1 MKKYFSLTLPI
12 LLALSICNQPVAAK
26 PIFNTVVKNSRISS
40 FSGVAVSGNFDVKI
54 ILGNSVGIKINAS
67 EETVNSI
74 EARVENDVLV
84 IRYKPHTGWHNQKK
98 VNIVVNTKMIESLIV
113 SRSGNIKVEGT
124 IKSNSLSTNV
134 SGSGS
139 ITLNTDVSDY
149 TAIVSG
155 SGKITAIGKAKE
167 AQIILS
173 GSGNFL
179 GDGLY
184 ADKAE
189 VKVSGSGN
197 ASIAAEK
204 TLDAMVSG
212 SGNIRYTG
220 NAQVTKSK
228 SGSGSIVR
236 L

>member
-1 MKKYFSLTLPI
+1 MKSYYSFTLSVLI
-12 LLALSICNQPVAAK
+12 ALVICNQPVSAK
-26 PIFNTVVKNSRISS
+26 AILNNSFQNSRISG
-40 FSGVAVSGNFDVKI
+40 FTGVAVSGNFDVKI
-54 ILGNSVGIKINAS
+54 ILGSSEGIKINAS
-67 EETVNSI
+67 EEIVNSI
-74 EARVENDVLV
+74 EARVEDNVLI
-84 IRYKPHTGWHNQKK
+84 IRYKPRTGWHNQKK
-98 VNIVVNTKMIESLIV
+98 VNIVVNAKTIESLIV
-113 SRSGNIKVEGT
+113 SGSGSIKVDGT
-124 IKSNSLSTNV
+124 IKCDNLNTNV

-139 ITLNTDVSDY
+139 ITLNTNVYNY

-155 SGKITAIGKAKE
+155 SGKINATGKTKD

-173 GSGNFL
+173 GSGNFS

-197 ASIAAEK
+197 ASIAADK